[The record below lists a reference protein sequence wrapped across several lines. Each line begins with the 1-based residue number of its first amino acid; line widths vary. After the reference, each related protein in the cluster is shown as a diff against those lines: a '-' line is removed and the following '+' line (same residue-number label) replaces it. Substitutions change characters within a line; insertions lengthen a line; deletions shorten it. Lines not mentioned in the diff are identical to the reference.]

1 MSSNHCIAHRL
12 HLAGK
17 DASVKVPYF
26 KNYEKILHRIY
37 SYFSRSYKRQKL
49 LHIMQVYFN
58 FVYFIYLCILFFYI
72 LISCILFFYILI
84 SCILFFYI
92 LISHI
97 YFFICYFSS
106 LIFAHTIFS
115 ILNIFNH
122 FKSFFNITYT
132 LIQNFLQYIIIRILM
147 TSQI

>member
-1 MSSNHCIAHRL
+1 MSSNHCITHRL

-84 SCILFFYI
+84 SR
-92 LISHI
+92 I

-132 LIQNFLQYIIIRILM
+132 LIKNFLQYIIIRILM